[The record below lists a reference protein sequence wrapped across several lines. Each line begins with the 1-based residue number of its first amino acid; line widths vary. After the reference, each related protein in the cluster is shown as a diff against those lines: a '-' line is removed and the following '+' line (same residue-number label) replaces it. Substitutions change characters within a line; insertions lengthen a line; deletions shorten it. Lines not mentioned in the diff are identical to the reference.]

1 MIIKLIKAFG
11 NVPNEETA
19 KEEGVVGKRKV
30 FKTVHWRSVKMNELI
45 SRIDST
51 LGIKRFYK
59 GKTECEVDL
68 CKVPRELVSPEYL

>member
-19 KEEGVVGKRKV
+19 EEEGVVGKRKV
-30 FKTVHWRSVKMNELI
+30 FKTVHWRSVKMNESI

-51 LGIKRFYK
+51 LGFYK

-68 CKVPRELVSPEYL
+68 RKVPRELVSPEYL

>member
-19 KEEGVVGKRKV
+19 EEEEEGVVGKRKV

-45 SRIDST
+45 SQIDFT
-51 LGIKRFYK
+51 LEIKRFYK
-59 GKTECEVDL
+59 GKTE
-68 CKVPRELVSPEYL
+68 